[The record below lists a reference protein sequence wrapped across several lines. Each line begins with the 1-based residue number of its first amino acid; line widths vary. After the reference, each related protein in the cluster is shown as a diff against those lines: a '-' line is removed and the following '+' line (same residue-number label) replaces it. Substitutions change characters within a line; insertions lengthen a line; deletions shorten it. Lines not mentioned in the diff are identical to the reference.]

1 MRLRN
6 VPGSR
11 EVIAE
16 NEFVIHDEKS
26 CKGRWKQDIFKNDR
40 PLHIEIG
47 MGKGRFIMD
56 MARQN
61 PDINYVG
68 IEKFSSVLIRAIEKR
83 VEETEM
89 KNLFFIRMEAEE
101 IEDVFAPGEV
111 DYIYLNFSDPWPKNR
126 NAKRRLTSTRF
137 LERYINILNPEGGL
151 TFKTDNV
158 TLFDFSVESAQEA
171 AWELLVVT
179 KDLHNSEYAEGNV
192 MTEYEERFSSR
203 GNKICMMKSRPT
215 EEAKKLLEKNGHE
228 KEAEEETEIE

>member
-26 CKGRWKQDIFKNDR
+26 CKGRWKKDIFKNDR

-203 GNKICMMKSRPT
+203 GNKICMMKSHPT